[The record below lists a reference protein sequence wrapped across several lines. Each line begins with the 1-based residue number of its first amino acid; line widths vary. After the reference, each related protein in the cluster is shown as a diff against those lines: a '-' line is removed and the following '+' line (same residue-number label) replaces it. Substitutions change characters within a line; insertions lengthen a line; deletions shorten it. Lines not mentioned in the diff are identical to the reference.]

1 MEKMLGQ
8 ERNGTRDLSNA
19 LLGAMALSEHAEMSD
34 IESDSSLDQSNSIGY
49 EEEEESQGIGILE
62 STNLQT
68 GITGQGMLDPI
79 AVKSRGGKRK
89 REKKFAK
96 ANRATKED
104 EESPSDVFALINNHL
119 ALHNKAFGGGS
130 MKKRQSKASE
140 EGKKVD
146 RRALVAYEEKVKD
159 LKIRVEK
166 LEHIVNANRKEKA
179 MYKGAMRKLN
189 ETRKPLAYAEEVHA
203 SASNLVTS
211 KEKEKRW
218 LMF

>member
-1 MEKMLGQ
+1 
-8 ERNGTRDLSNA
+8 
-19 LLGAMALSEHAEMSD
+19 
-34 IESDSSLDQSNSIGY
+34 
-49 EEEEESQGIGILE
+49 
-62 STNLQT
+62 
-68 GITGQGMLDPI
+68 
-79 AVKSRGGKRK
+79 
-89 REKKFAK
+89 
-96 ANRATKED
+96 
-104 EESPSDVFALINNHL
+104 
-119 ALHNKAFGGGS
+119 

-218 LMF
+218 LKF

>member
-1 MEKMLGQ
+1 
-8 ERNGTRDLSNA
+8 
-19 LLGAMALSEHAEMSD
+19 
-34 IESDSSLDQSNSIGY
+34 
-49 EEEEESQGIGILE
+49 
-62 STNLQT
+62 
-68 GITGQGMLDPI
+68 
-79 AVKSRGGKRK
+79 
-89 REKKFAK
+89 
-96 ANRATKED
+96 
-104 EESPSDVFALINNHL
+104 
-119 ALHNKAFGGGS
+119 

-211 KEKEKRW
+211 KEKKTKLMKRERNMKGKKRKKITEIKEKVR
-218 LMF
+218 LKKKR